1 MKKKVV
7 IDNNVLFASFL
18 FDSGN
23 CNKIMQM
30 VTDGEI
36 KNYISIEMLSE
47 FEEKLK
53 KKFEVDN
60 NTVQELLTFTIFIS
74 QFINITV
81 KIEKARDVKDNMV
94 LETAVSADA
103 NYIITGDKDLLV
115 LNEFK
120 GIKIISPHDFLKKF
134 KS

>member
-18 FDSGN
+18 FESEN

-30 VTDGEI
+30 VTNGEI

-53 KKFEVDN
+53 KKFRVDN
-60 NTVQELLTFTIFIS
+60 NIIQELLSFILS
-74 QFINITV
+74 ISKFIHIV
-81 KIEKARDVKDNMV
+81 VRIDKVRDIKDNMV
-94 LETAVSADA
+94 LETAVSADVD
-103 NYIITGDKDLLV
+103 YIITGDKDLLI

-120 GIKIISPHDFLKKF
+120 GIKILSPHDFLKKF
-134 KS
+134 K